1 MKPLS
6 LYLTGTGAWF
16 MAFGLQSVIFAWL
29 VTMVLL
35 ETPQKVGFAQTVML
49 LPGTLLILVGGSF
62 ADRIGGKRI
71 AVGGQL
77 VAMLAPLLLIAVL
90 LQGQLTYN
98 LMLFYAL
105 LMGTATAFVTPG
117 RDGLLNSVAQ
127 GRVQRAVM
135 LTSIAQFGMQMVGFV
150 VAYFADVG
158 GPVLMLS
165 IQTVVL
171 LIGTLALSRLPA
183 DTPNPVTT
191 SLIESVKEGA
201 RTVFGSSAMRT
212 VAMQNIV
219 MAICFMGS
227 YIVTMPLLVREVFDG
242 SSSDLALVNGANSIG
257 LVTTIIVMLRF
268 GDIRRQGR
276 ALLLAQLVGACVLG
290 IGAFVTN
297 FGLLLLVLFAWG
309 ICGGMAMTMSRTIMQ
324 EQAPPDQ
331 RGRVMGFYA
340 FTFMGAGP
348 LGALLNGF
356 LVDALGA
363 QKALMCDAGLM
374 FLVIILV
381 SMRSEL
387 WRINGAVH
395 QGEQGKV
402 AG

>member
-16 MAFGLQSVIFAWL
+16 MAFGLQSVMFAWL

-35 ETPQKVGFAQTVML
+35 ESPQKVGFAQTVML

-62 ADRIGGKRI
+62 ADRIGGKRV

-77 VAMLAPLLLIAVL
+77 VGLLAPLLLIVVL
-90 LQGQLTYN
+90 LQGQLSYN
-98 LMLFYAL
+98 LMLCYAL

-135 LTSIAQFGMQMVGFV
+135 LTSIAQFGMQMLGFG
-150 VAYFADVG
+150 VAYFADVA
-158 GPVLMLS
+158 GPILMLS
-165 IQTVVL
+165 IQVVVL

-183 DTPNPVTT
+183 DTPSPVTT
-191 SLIESVKEGA
+191 SLLESVKEGA
-201 RTVFGSSAMRT
+201 RTVLSSSAMRT
-212 VAMQNIV
+212 VAFQNVV
-219 MAICFMGS
+219 MAMCFMGS
-227 YIVTMPLLVREVFDG
+227 YIVTMPLLVREVFAG
-242 SSSDLALVNGANSIG
+242 SASDLALINGANAIG

-276 ALLLAQLVGACVLG
+276 ALLIAQAVGACVLAL
-290 IGAFVTN
+290 GAFVTH
-297 FGLLLLVLFAWG
+297 FAVLLVVLFFWG

-348 LGALLNGF
+348 LGALINGF
-356 LVDALGA
+356 LVDAVGP
-363 QKALMCDAGLM
+363 QMALLTASMFMLLM
-374 FLVIILV
+374 IIMVRL
-381 SMRSEL
+381 RSGL
-387 WRINGAVH
+387 WRIQGVVH
-395 QGEQGKV
+395 EG
-402 AG
+402 

>member
-1 MKPLS
+1 MKPIS

-16 MAFGLQSVIFAWL
+16 MAYGLQSVVFAWL

-35 ETPQKVGFAQTVML
+35 ETPQRVGLAQTLML

-62 ADRIGGKRI
+62 ADRFGGKRV

-77 VAMLAPLLLIAVL
+77 LAVLAPLLLIAVIT
-90 LQGQLTYN
+90 QGQLSYG
-98 LMLFYAL
+98 LMLCYAL
-105 LMGTATAFVTPG
+105 FMGTATAFVTPG

-127 GRVQRAVM
+127 GRVQRAVLM
-135 LTSIAQFGMQMVGFV
+135 TSIAQFGMQMVGFV

-165 IQTVVL
+165 IQAGVL
-171 LIGTLALSRLPA
+171 LLGTLALSQLPA
-183 DTPNPVTT
+183 DEPAPNRT
-191 SLIESVKEGA
+191 SLLESVKEGA
-201 RTVFGSSAMRT
+201 RTVFGSSSMRT
-212 VAMQNIV
+212 VALQNVV

-227 YIVTMPLLVREVFDG
+227 YIVTMPLLVREVFAG
-242 SSSDLALVNGANSIG
+242 SASDLALINGANSIG

-276 ALLLAQLVGACVLG
+276 ALLLAQLVGACVLA
-290 IGAFVTN
+290 IGAFVTHL
-297 FGLLLLVLFAWG
+297 GLLMVVLFAWG

-348 LGALLNGF
+348 LGAFLNGI
-356 LVDALGA
+356 LVDAVGPQLALLGA
-363 QKALMCDAGLM
+363 AVLML
-374 FLVIILV
+374 LVIVLV

-387 WRINGAVH
+387 WRIRGHVH
-395 QGEQGKV
+395 EG
-402 AG
+402 

>member
-6 LYLTGTGAWF
+6 LYLAGTGAWF
-16 MAFGLQSVIFAWL
+16 MAFGLQSVMFAWL

-77 VAMLAPLLLIAVL
+77 VAVLGPLLLIAVL
-90 LQGQLTYN
+90 LQGELSYN
-98 LMLFYAL
+98 LMLCYAV
-105 LMGTATAFVTPG
+105 LMGTANAFVTPG

-135 LTSIAQFGMQMVGFV
+135 LTSIAQFGMQMFGFV

-158 GPVLMLS
+158 GPILMLS

-171 LIGTLALSRLPA
+171 LLGALALSRLPA
-183 DTPNPVTT
+183 DTPKPVTT
-191 SLIESVKEGA
+191 SLLESVKEGA
-201 RTVFGSSAMRT
+201 RTVFGSSAMRM
-212 VAMQNIV
+212 VALQNIV

-242 SSSDLALVNGANSIG
+242 SASDLALVNGANSIG
-257 LVTTIIVMLRF
+257 LVSTIIVMLRF

-276 ALLLAQLVGACVLG
+276 ALLIAQLVGACVLA
-290 IGAFVTN
+290 IGAFVTHI
-297 FGLLLLVLFAWG
+297 GLLMVVLFAWG
-309 ICGGMAMTMSRTIMQ
+309 MCGGMAMTMSRTIMQ
-324 EQAPPDQ
+324 EQAPADQ

-348 LGALLNGF
+348 LGALINGF
-356 LVDALGA
+356 LVDAVGA
-363 QKALMCDAGLM
+363 QTALLCASVFML
-374 FLVIILV
+374 LVIVLV
-381 SMRSEL
+381 SVRSEL
-387 WRINGAVH
+387 WRIQGAVH
-395 QGEQGKV
+395 EG
-402 AG
+402 